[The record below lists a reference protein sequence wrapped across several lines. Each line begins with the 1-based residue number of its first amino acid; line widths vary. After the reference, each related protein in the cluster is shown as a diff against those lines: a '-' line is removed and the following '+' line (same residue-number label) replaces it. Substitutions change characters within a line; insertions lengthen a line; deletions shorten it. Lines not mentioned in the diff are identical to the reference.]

1 MNRQEFGRLVTAL
14 RKEHRDEN
22 DEVWTQAKI
31 AELTNL
37 GESLIGKIERGE
49 RVNLEPSLLFSLA
62 DVLELTSRERKEFF
76 YAATG
81 LEAKLITRDTTT
93 SEKVLNDLLDM
104 MRKVQLPAFIVD
116 GYADIL
122 AFNTMILQLLR
133 PPAELLATA
142 RIVPAGCNMLRL
154 IFAPNSNHS
163 DIIGNDYS
171 LYASN
176 VLRFIRAISLRYRAT
191 RCWQSIFSAARKWP
205 LFRMYWSAVPWEEAD
220 HYIDS
225 TLFHYSHPIYGP
237 LNYFY
242 TTVEAVTAHGELYF
256 LTYIPADVRTVEVFA
271 ELQEKYKSDVRR
283 LAPWPKKE

>member
-1 MNRQEFGRLVTAL
+1 M
-14 RKEHRDEN
+14 
-22 DEVWTQAKI
+22 
-31 AELTNL
+31 
-37 GESLIGKIERGE
+37 
-49 RVNLEPSLLFSLA
+49 FSLA

-81 LEAKLITRDTTT
+81 LEAKLITRDTTP
-93 SEKVLNDLLDM
+93 SEKVLNDLFNM
-104 MRKVQLPAFIVD
+104 MRQVQLPAFIVD

-122 AFNTMILQLLR
+122 AFNSMIIQLLT
-133 PPAELLATA
+133 PSKELLATA
-142 RIVPAGCNMLRL
+142 KLVPAGCNMLRL
-154 IFAPNSNHS
+154 IFAPDSNHS
-163 DIIGNDYS
+163 NIIGVDYH

-191 RCWQSIFSAARKWP
+191 QYWQSIFSAARKWP

-256 LTYIPADVRTVEVFA
+256 LTYIPADVRTVDVFRK
-271 ELQEKYKSDVRR
+271 LQEKYRSDVIR
-283 LAPWPKKE
+283 LASWPKK